1 MSDLIDTIKAIE
13 WNELI
18 VTWGAKLLIALVI
31 FLVGRWL
38 AKLLGRLVDNLV
50 RRTGMDIMLARFL
63 SKLTTIVVTIMA
75 IIAAV
80 DQLGVKTTSLIAVL
94 GAAGLAVGLALQ
106 GSLSNFAASVMLI
119 VFKPFKIGDY
129 VDVGGASGTV
139 DEIGMFN
146 TRLIS
151 INNQTIV
158 VPNSNI
164 INSNIINYT
173 HYPTRRIDE
182 VIGISY
188 NDSPESAR
196 QIILDLVSNDERYL
210 SDPVPLVWIK
220 GFGDSSI
227 DLYVRVWTRTEDFWQ
242 ARSDLLEHIKQKFD
256 ASGIEIPFPQRDLHL
271 FDNRNKS
278 S

>member
-1 MSDLIDTIKAIE
+1 MSDLVDTIKAIE

-38 AKLLGRLVDNLV
+38 AKLLGGLVDKLV
-50 RRTGMDIMLARFL
+50 RRAGMDIMLARFL
-63 SKLTTIVVTIMA
+63 SKLTTIVITVMA

-129 VDVGGASGTV
+129 VDAGGASGTV

-151 INNQTIV
+151 VNNQKIV
-158 VPNSNI
+158 VPNSSI
-164 INSNIINYT
+164 INSNIVNYT

-188 NDSPESAR
+188 SDSPESAR
-196 QIILDLVSNDERYL
+196 QIILDIISGDERYL
-210 SDPVPLVWIK
+210 SDPAPHVWIK
-220 GFGDSSI
+220 EFGDSSI
-227 DLYVRVWTRTEDFWQ
+227 NLYVRAWTNTEDFWQ
-242 ARSDLLEHIKQKFD
+242 ARSDLLEQIKQKFD